1 MKDPHRFFPFESSRC
16 CEYNEEREDGY
27 IFVDRNQL
35 FFMCITTRHVQPDLS
50 ADLCNPLFRTM
61 GQGREYMESSC
72 IRNLPQN
79 SLIPMQFSNFN

>member
-1 MKDPHRFFPFESSRC
+1 MGASLWTETSCFSCASPQVMCSP
-16 CEYNEEREDGY
+16 
-27 IFVDRNQL
+27 IFQQIYV
-35 FFMCITTRHVQPDLS
+35 
-50 ADLCNPLFRTM
+50 NPVFRMM

>member
-35 FFMCITTRHVQPDLS
+35 FFMCITTSHVQPDLS
-50 ADLCNPLFRTM
+50 PPFFA
-61 GQGREYMESSC
+61 
-72 IRNLPQN
+72 
-79 SLIPMQFSNFN
+79 

>member
-35 FFMCITTRHVQPDLS
+35 FFMCITASDVQPDLS
-50 ADLCNPLFRTM
+50 TDLCDPLFSHDGA
-61 GQGREYMESSC
+61 GQGIYGILVYQES
-72 IRNLPQN
+72 PTK
-79 SLIPMQFSNFN
+79 FFDSNAVF